1 MTGAPIVDAPETSL
15 TLPVIGIAAS
25 AGGLHALSTVLGAL
39 PAGLNAA
46 ILVVQH
52 LSASYRSH
60 LAHILAGRTLLEVRE
75 AADHDRLRR
84 GVVLTAPPGA
94 HLLVDRTGLVSF
106 SHGPLVN
113 WVRPSADSLFES
125 LAESFGAR
133 AIAVILSGTGRDGA
147 KGAQAVK
154 RAGGVLIVQDE
165 ATSEFF
171 GMPGAAIKAGDVDYI
186 LRLEGI
192 APALET
198 FTGSLQ

>member
-1 MTGAPIVDAPETSL
+1 MTGALVLDAQETPL
-15 TLPVIGIAAS
+15 TLPIIGIAAS

-52 LSASYRSH
+52 LSPSYRSH
-60 LAHILAGRTLLEVRE
+60 LAHILSGRTALEVRE
-75 AADHDRLRR
+75 AADHDRLRQ

-106 SHGPLVN
+106 SRGPLVN

-133 AIAVILSGTGRDGA
+133 TIAVILSGTGRDGA
-147 KGAQAVK
+147 RGAQVVK

-171 GMPGAAIKAGDVDYI
+171 GMPGAAINAGDVDQI

-192 APALET
+192 APALQT
-198 FTGSLQ
+198 FTGGLQ